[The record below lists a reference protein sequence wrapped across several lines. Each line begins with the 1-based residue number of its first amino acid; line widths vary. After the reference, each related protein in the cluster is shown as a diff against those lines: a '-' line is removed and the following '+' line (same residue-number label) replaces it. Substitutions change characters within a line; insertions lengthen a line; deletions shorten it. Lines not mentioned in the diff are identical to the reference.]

1 MNFAIK
7 RDTAGASAV
16 EFAIVAPVF
25 IMVVLTMI
33 GYGIYL
39 SAAHAVQQLTSDAAR
54 AAVAGITAT
63 ERSQIASNYISS
75 SADRYSF
82 IDTSAMAVTVKDDPD
97 NPSQFTVTISY
108 DAGNL
113 PIWNLYGFVM
123 PDEHITRFATIRLGG
138 L

>member
-1 MNFAIK
+1 MERNIK
-7 RDTAGASAV
+7 RDTGGASAI

-25 IMVVLTMI
+25 IMIVLTMI

-54 AAVAGITAT
+54 SAVAGITAT
-63 ERSQIASNYISS
+63 ERSQLARDYIS
-75 SADRYSF
+75 AEAGRYSF
-82 IDTSAMAVTVKDDPD
+82 IDTTAMAVKVDDDPD

-108 DAGNL
+108 DAAGL
-113 PIWNLYGFVM
+113 PIWNLYGFAM

>member
-1 MNFAIK
+1 
-7 RDTAGASAV
+7 
-16 EFAIVAPVF
+16 
-25 IMVVLTMI
+25 MVVLTMI

-82 IDTSAMAVTVKDDPD
+82 IDTSAMAVTVNDDPD

-123 PDEHITRFATIRLGG
+123 PDERITRFATIRLGG